1 MRPSCL
7 LSVLLVVAVSLEGA
21 SAANATASGPRPTV
35 GDRWTYRTNSTL
47 GAGLS
52 LGGQATLTVTSVGP
66 ATVEG
71 VTFNAVRM
79 AVHGA
84 GTAAGNFSSRFVSG
98 PASGTWVLSGEEVTE
113 LDGLKVVSTVL
124 DLEANGTLQVPPVPI
139 AFRLSVQ
146 NTSTHRFV
154 SDSWRFPLAVG
165 NTTVVRSE
173 LNFTE
178 DVGFFY
184 GLPSPP
190 VRTAGRVPWNV
201 SYSLEATVVIDTPA
215 GRFDTYRIR
224 QTFPDASSGVLFFA
238 PAAGNY
244 ARTESHNGT
253 SEVARTELVSYRY
266 QALEPSRFMGLTTDQ
281 WLVAG
286 VLVAAASGG
295 FVWWFSRR
303 RRASPPERGPPP
315 PAT

>member
-1 MRPSCL
+1 MRSSRW
-7 LSVLLVVAVSLEGA
+7 LSVLLVVAVSLEVT
-21 SAANATASGPRPTV
+21 SAASGTLSGPRPTV

-52 LGGQATLTVTSVGP
+52 LGGQATLTVTSVGLER
-66 ATVEG
+66 VEG

-79 AVHGA
+79 SVYGA
-84 GTAAGNFSSRFVSG
+84 GIAAGNFSSRFVSG
-98 PASGTWVLSGEEVTE
+98 PASGTWVLSGQEVTE
-113 LDGLKVVSTVL
+113 LDGFKVVSTVL
-124 DLEANGTLQVPPVPI
+124 DLEANGTLHIQPVPI

-146 NTSTHRFV
+146 NTSTHRFIA
-154 SDSWRFPLAVG
+154 DSWRFPLAWG
-165 NTTVVRSE
+165 NSTVVRSE

-178 DVGFFY
+178 DFGFFY

-190 VRTAGRVPWNV
+190 VRTTGRVAWNV

-224 QTFPDASSGVLFFA
+224 QTFPDGSSTVLFYA
-238 PAAGNY
+238 PAVGNY

-253 SEVARTELVSYRY
+253 SEVARAELVSYRY
-266 QALEPSRFMGLTTDQ
+266 QALESSRFAGLTTDQ
-281 WLVAG
+281 SLVAV

-295 FVWWFSRR
+295 FVWRFYRR
-303 RRASPPERGPPP
+303 RKTPPPQPGSPP
-315 PAT
+315 PAM